1 MKDARG
7 VSSSA
12 DHCMAVEDKNATLPK
27 EPAQSA
33 SGPAGEAAQILPLE
47 PRARNYALFILLL
60 VYTVSLIDRQIV
72 SILAEPIKNELKIS
86 DTQLGLLGL
95 AFGLIYCVLGLPLAL
110 LADRVNRVWIIS
122 GSVAVWSLFTMACG
136 RTTGYIS
143 LCIARVGVG
152 LGESGATPTAHALIA
167 DYVPKEK
174 RASALSFFA
183 TGAPLG
189 SLIGLAFGGIIADA
203 LGWRS
208 AFLIAGAPGLM
219 LALVVFLT
227 LKEPRNKL
235 SAAALATVAKA
246 RLGLFST
253 LGYLARKR
261 SFWLMGGG
269 ASLNTFIAYGQGAF
283 GASFYVR
290 VHGEE
295 LQRLAAPF
303 HLQPLGFVGI
313 VLGLLVGVMGG
324 ISSLLGGWQA
334 DRAAKTDL
342 RGYCVAPTIANLLIF
357 PLLLG
362 VFFVPSVIV
371 SFALL
376 IPVYLLGYLWNGPV
390 YSSAQGLV
398 PPQMRATSAS
408 IILFVINILG
418 LGFGALVVGAISDYC
433 NKGLGMGPAEGV
445 RWALVITSGVGLIA
459 AGMYWSARRWIA
471 QEMVS

>member
-1 MKDARG
+1 
-7 VSSSA
+7 
-12 DHCMAVEDKNATLPK
+12 MAVDDKNAALPK

-33 SGPAGEAAQILPLE
+33 SGPAGEATQILPLE
-47 PRARNYALFILLL
+47 PRARNYALVILLL

-95 AFGLIYCVLGLPLAL
+95 AFGLIYCILGLPLAQ

-122 GSVAVWSLFTMACG
+122 GSVALWSLFTMACG
-136 RTTGYIS
+136 RAGGLVS
-143 LCIARVGVG
+143 LSVARAGVG
-152 LGESGATPTAHALIA
+152 IGESGATPTAHALIA

-189 SLIGLAFGGIIADA
+189 SLIGLAFGGVIADA
-203 LGWRS
+203 FGWRS
-208 AFLIAGAPGLM
+208 AFLVAGAPGLV

-235 SAAALATVAKA
+235 SAAALASVAKA
-246 RLGLFST
+246 RLGLFAS
-253 LGYLARKR
+253 LAYLARKR
-261 SFWLMGGG
+261 TFWLMGGG
-269 ASLNTFIAYGQGAF
+269 GSINTFIAYGLGAF
-283 GASFYVR
+283 LASFYLR

-295 LQRLAAPF
+295 LKQLAAPF
-303 HLQPLGFVGI
+303 GLQPVGFVGI
-313 VLGLLVGVMGG
+313 VLGVLVGVLGG
-324 ISSLLGGWQA
+324 ISGLCGGWLA
-334 DRAAKTDL
+334 DRAAKKDL
-342 RGYCVAPTIANLLIF
+342 RGYCVAPTIANLF
-357 PLLLG
+357 TYPLLLG
-362 VFFVPSVIV
+362 VFFVPSVIM

-376 IPVYLLGYLWNGPV
+376 IPVYLLGYVWNGPV
-390 YSSAQGLV
+390 YASAQGLV

-408 IILFVINILG
+408 ITLFLINILG

-433 NKGLGMGPAEGV
+433 NKGLGLGPAEGV
-445 RWALVITSGVGLIA
+445 RWALVISSALGLIPA
-459 AGMYWSARRWIA
+459 ALFWAARRWIR